1 MTTHPNRAK
10 NQEGFTLIEVMMA
23 LTILFIG
30 VMGVV
35 ALERA
40 TIVSN
45 VDARQVTTASNVART
60 WLERL
65 QADAAQW
72 NHPSTFNPQSDLNND
87 TVYLKNYNTGWFLP
101 VSTGTTPYWS
111 NGFDIN
117 GNDVTVAGT
126 DIIYCANVRLTPV
139 YLDPL
144 CQLGPANPAPAC
156 PAATPSLLRAE
167 VRVYWSKRRSP
178 IATCGGAAA
187 AGSGSDPVGSN
198 DTDYHWVYLVGVVG
212 KVTAQ

>member
-1 MTTHPNRAK
+1 MKTPRRTRVS
-10 NQEGFTLIEVMMA
+10 ERGFTLIEVMMA

-35 ALERA
+35 AIERA
-40 TIVSN
+40 TIMSN

-65 QADAAQW
+65 QADAAAW
-72 NHPSTFNPQSDLNND
+72 NHPSSFNPQSDLNAD

-101 VSTGTTPYWS
+101 LPAGTTPYWS

-117 GNDVTVAGT
+117 GNDVVVAGT
-126 DIIYCANVRLTPV
+126 DIIYCANIRLTPV

-144 CQLGPANPAPAC
+144 CQVSAGNPAPAC
-156 PAATPSLLRAE
+156 AAATPSLMRAE
-167 VRVYWSKRRSP
+167 VRVSWSKHRTP
-178 IATCGGAAA
+178 IAACAGAAA
-187 AGSGSDPVGSN
+187 AGSGSDAMGSN
-198 DTDYHWVYLVGVVG
+198 DVDYHWVYLVGVIG